1 MYNTKEL
8 FRDDITNTN
17 NPVIEE
23 EETLIPDQVTN
34 ESYINTE
41 RGFDYLTTVLNYI
54 GKNHNAIFDKIDTPS
69 VGGIPEFK
77 TKTWFNIVYII
88 LFLISIGEAGRCIV
102 GDSGDNKTVKNILI
116 LCIRILLMIF
126 ILYFAWPIYLII
138 KIVKFVFY
146 KNAC

>member
-1 MYNTKEL
+1 MYNNTEL
-8 FRDDITNTN
+8 FQDNSNSANNEVTEENINNLDSTNIVN
-17 NPVIEE
+17 QN
-23 EETLIPDQVTN
+23 
-34 ESYINTE
+34 NTE
-41 RGFDYLTTVLNYI
+41 RGFDYLTSVLNYI
-54 GKNHNAIFDKIDTPS
+54 GKHHKAIFDKIDTPS
-69 VGGIPEFK
+69 VGAIPEFK

-88 LFLISIGEAGRCIV
+88 LFLISITEAGRCIV
-102 GDSGDNKTVKNILI
+102 SGSGNNKTAKNILV